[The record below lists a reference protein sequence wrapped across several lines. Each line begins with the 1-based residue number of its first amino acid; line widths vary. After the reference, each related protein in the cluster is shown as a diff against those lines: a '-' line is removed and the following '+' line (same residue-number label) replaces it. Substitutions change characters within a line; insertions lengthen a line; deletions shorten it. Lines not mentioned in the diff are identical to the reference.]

1 MKISR
6 NQLLALINEVGR
18 ESHSVLFEAPDGG
31 DVVGQEQTGDYTKD
45 PDEYDGDIAKKQ
57 LFHMGAQAQQ
67 LHDMVGED
75 VDLDPWIQKEI
86 TNAATS
92 LEKAF
97 KAIIYDKQNPKGR

>member
-6 NQLLALINEVGR
+6 NQLITLIKEVDATSR
-18 ESHSVLFEAPDGG
+18 SVLFEAPDGY
-31 DVVGQEQTGDYTKD
+31 VVGQDQKGDYTKD
-45 PDEYDGDIAKKQ
+45 PDRYGGEMAKKQ

-67 LHDMVGED
+67 LHDMVAED
-75 VDLDPWIQKEI
+75 DDLDPWIQEEI
-86 TNAATS
+86 TKAATS